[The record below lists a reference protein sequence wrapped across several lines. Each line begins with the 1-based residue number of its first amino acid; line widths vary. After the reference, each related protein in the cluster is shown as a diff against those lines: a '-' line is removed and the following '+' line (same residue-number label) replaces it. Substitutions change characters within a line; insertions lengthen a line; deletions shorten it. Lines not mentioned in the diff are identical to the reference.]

1 MAGGPT
7 MCIGVPCCI
16 KTIDPIYHNQAQAEV
31 NGIICNIDISLIT
44 QEYDESLIGQWV
56 LVHTGFAMS
65 KLDEEE
71 AQNTLLM
78 LNEMQEEE
86 ADVAVLFQS
95 QDRF

>member
-1 MAGGPT
+1 

-16 KTIDPIYHNQAQAEV
+16 KTIDPDHPNQAEAEV
-31 NGIICNIDISLIT
+31 NGIICNIDISLISHE
-44 QEYDESLIGQWV
+44 QDQSLIGQWV

-78 LNEMQEEE
+78 LNAMQEEE
-86 ADVAVLFQS
+86 ADVAVLFQA

>member
-1 MAGGPT
+1 M
-7 MCIGVPCCI
+7 IL
-16 KTIDPIYHNQAQAEV
+16 
-31 NGIICNIDISLIT
+31 LIT